1 MKNIPFDFKASIDIP
16 NWHKDFDSVIDEKV
30 ILEFIKQQEI
40 RIVEYIQLLKNDK
53 KRDLFL
59 LSLPNIRDRLNGYV
73 LAGLS
78 VQNADKKNVNLIST
92 LEEVNFLKTGE
103 KKYLENRK
111 KPTLSEKPLKTYFI
125 RRIVRTLT
133 WTSWWRLPL
142 TMMKPEIIAVAHNE
156 ILVQKAKLSSE
167 RIFFYQA
174 GELLNRI
181 KKEKHKHQKT
191 DIVEK
196 LYRETYE
203 ILIGDLKI
211 EGKYLDR
218 FKYLVTEFIK
228 DCFLRDI
235 VLLEK
240 CYNYKKL
247 PKNIWIGPGTNYSFR
262 LLALAVL
269 RNGGVVNSFAH
280 ATGNLLIASY
290 KSRYFGEFAVT
301 NNYADITSKAGELYY
316 KNYLKEF
323 PVSINK
329 SFKVSSIKSNIKF
342 KHYQNSSIRKNTR
355 PTVVYTSN
363 AYRDLSIGAPMASF
377 MAYLKWQLNLTDMLD
392 KMDIDLICQPHPE
405 GIFVDKKLTH
415 TLKDKYNLPH
425 RPFEK
430 NMQKADLF
438 LVDFIHSTTFGEML
452 VTDRPIVRICWC
464 DNNKFYGISEILKP
478 KLEKRCRNIEAI
490 FNKNGIP
497 TIDEK
502 ELEHALTYNWQE
514 KVDSTDFREL
524 LIG

>member
-452 VTDRPIVRICWC
+452 VTDRPIVRIGWC

-478 KLEKRCRNIEAI
+478 KL
-490 FNKNGIP
+490 
-497 TIDEK
+497 
-502 ELEHALTYNWQE
+502 
-514 KVDSTDFREL
+514 
-524 LIG
+524 